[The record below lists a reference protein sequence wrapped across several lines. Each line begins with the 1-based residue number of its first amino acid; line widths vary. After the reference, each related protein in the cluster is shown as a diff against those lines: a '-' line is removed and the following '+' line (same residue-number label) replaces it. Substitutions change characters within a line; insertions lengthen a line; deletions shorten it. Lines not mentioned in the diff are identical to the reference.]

1 MKFFQLMGLSL
12 VFLLCG
18 CGVTAPS
25 HNAGYADL
33 DGLSWRD
40 VDATVSFSLGPR
52 VLGFAA
58 RMIEDDPQTKAIVR
72 NLDGVRV
79 RVYEIEGDPG
89 DVAGDLNF
97 MSAQLR
103 EAGWEPVILVREEGE
118 TTHVLIK
125 MDEDRIAGLTVLTSD
140 ALEVVLVNV
149 MGELRPELFAKTMVT
164 LDLPAPDL
172 DV

>member
-1 MKFFQLMGLSL
+1 MKVSHLMGLCL
-12 VFLLCG
+12 LFLLSG
-18 CGVTAPS
+18 CGITAPS

-40 VDATVSFSLGPR
+40 VDATLSFSLGPR

-58 RMIEDDPQTKAIVR
+58 LLIEDDPQTKALLQ

-79 RVYEIEGDPG
+79 KVYEIEGDPG
-89 DVAGDLNF
+89 DVAGDLNY

-118 TTHVLIK
+118 TTHVLIR

-149 MGELRPELFAKTMVT
+149 MGELRPELFTQTMAT
-164 LDLPAPDL
+164 LDLPAPDI